1 MLSSGP
7 KKSPQVMNNAFYTA
21 ISYWCNVDQPD
32 KETRDTNSCC
42 NNPTFDGR
50 EIITENGDNTT
61 G

>member
-1 MLSSGP
+1 
-7 KKSPQVMNNAFYTA
+7 MNNAFYTA